1 MIPLFTE
8 GNSFLTPDLRLNMS
22 PDFRLGGASGV
33 IFSWEPERKDDA
45 VNLTFG
51 FVNFSEFE
59 NIKDISDSKYE

>member
-1 MIPLFTE
+1 
-8 GNSFLTPDLRLNMS
+8 MS

-59 NIKDISDSKYE
+59 NIKDISESKYE